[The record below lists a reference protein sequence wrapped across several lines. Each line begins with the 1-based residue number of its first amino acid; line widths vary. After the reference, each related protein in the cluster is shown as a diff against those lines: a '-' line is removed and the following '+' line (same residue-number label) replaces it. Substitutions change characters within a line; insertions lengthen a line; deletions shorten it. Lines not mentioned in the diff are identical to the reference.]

1 MPSRSKQKGNRFERE
16 VVNIAKENNLKS
28 ERAYGS
34 DGRALGENKE
44 VDVIIDS
51 IAKKWR
57 IQVKVR
63 KKIAQW
69 IKPDPKSV
77 DLQVVKEDRG
87 EIYAVLPYKSFIDL
101 VVERDYLLENSKEFK
116 DSAREREQDELEYHR
131 ERRQEIENAI
141 KESL

>member
-69 IKPDPKSV
+69 IKPDSKSV

-101 VVERDYLLENSKEFK
+101 VVERDYLLENSDEFK

>member
-1 MPSRSKQKGNRFERE
+1 MPSRSKEKGNRFERE

-69 IKPDPKSV
+69 IKPDSKSV

-101 VVERDYLLENSKEFK
+101 VVERDYLLENSEEFK

>member
-69 IKPDPKSV
+69 IKPDSKSV

-101 VVERDYLLENSKEFK
+101 VVERDYLLENSDEFK
-116 DSAREREQDELEYHR
+116 DSAREREQDEHEYHR
-131 ERRQEIENAI
+131 NRRQEIENAI

>member
-1 MPSRSKQKGNRFERE
+1 MPSRSKQKGYRFERE

-101 VVERDYLLENSKEFK
+101 VVERDYLLENSEEFK

>member
-69 IKPDPKSV
+69 IKPDSKSV

-101 VVERDYLLENSKEFK
+101 VVERDYLLENSDEFK
-116 DSAREREQDELEYHR
+116 DSAREREQDEHEYHR

>member
-69 IKPDPKSV
+69 IKPDSKSV

-101 VVERDYLLENSKEFK
+101 VVERDYLLENSEEFK

-131 ERRQEIENAI
+131 NRRQEIENAI

>member
-101 VVERDYLLENSKEFK
+101 VVERDYLLENSAEFK

>member
-69 IKPDPKSV
+69 IKPDSKSV

-101 VVERDYLLENSKEFK
+101 VVERDYLLENSEEFK

>member
-77 DLQVVKEDRG
+77 HLQVVKEDRG